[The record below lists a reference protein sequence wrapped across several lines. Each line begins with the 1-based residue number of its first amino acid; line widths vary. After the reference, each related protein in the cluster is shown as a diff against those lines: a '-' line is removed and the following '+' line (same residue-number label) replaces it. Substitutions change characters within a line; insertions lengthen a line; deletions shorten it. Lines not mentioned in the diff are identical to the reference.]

1 MSKQRHLGAVIAS
14 KEYKDQYCEEKVR
27 VWKEEIELLSEIA
40 KSQPHAAYIAYTKG
54 YSSKFIYFM
63 RTIGS
68 FEDYVEPIQEVIE
81 DVLLPTLFGQSE
93 PIPNEVRRLAA
104 LATGQGGLGI
114 PDLRSEAPQQF
125 AASRL

>member
-1 MSKQRHLGAVIAS
+1 
-14 KEYKDQYCEEKVR
+14 
-27 VWKEEIELLSEIA
+27 
-40 KSQPHAAYIAYTKG
+40 
-54 YSSKFIYFM
+54 M

-104 LATGQGGLGI
+104 LTK
-114 PDLRSEAPQQF
+114 E
-125 AASRL
+125 SRGSGHS